1 MDPQLLRGAEGL
13 CRGAALHPQ
22 VFNCAVSVG
31 CGNFRAQL
39 YFLGGTECGALAGA
53 SEDAEM
59 CGMTS
64 C

>member
-13 CRGAALHPQ
+13 CRRAALHPQ

-31 CGNFRAQL
+31 CSNFRAQL
-39 YFLGGTECGALAGA
+39 YFLGGAEPGALLGA
-53 SEDAEM
+53 LEDAEM
-59 CGMTS
+59 CGMTL